1 MSWFLG
7 LHPIAMISR
16 RAAAQYLRGEPEFFI
31 LLGF

>member
-31 LLGF
+31 LPGF